1 MHEIKIKYHD
11 LRLAIERIKD
21 LVSEATL
28 YDKEKMTLKTS
39 INHDIG
45 VEGDDWN
52 DILLSLRNKENLTL
66 DGLNFYDYFYD
77 EGQLSSMAP
86 FIILMLPIRL
96 VTYLITFGWRHE
108 GIREYFSTGWRE
120 DKPPLTIGDL
130 VTSKIEGRFVR
141 RADRRFVLD
150 CGK

>member
-1 MHEIKIKYHD
+1 MQEIRIKYRD
-11 LRLAIERIKD
+11 LRQTIERIKD
-21 LVSEATL
+21 LVSETTL
-28 YDKEKMTLKTS
+28 YDKEKMTLQTS

-45 VEGDDWN
+45 VQGDDWD
-52 DILLSLRNKENLTL
+52 DILLSLQDKENLTL

-86 FIILMLPIRL
+86 LNFLLLPIRL
-96 VTYLITFGWRHE
+96 VTYIITFGWRHV
-108 GIREYFSTGWRE
+108 GVGKYFFTGWRE

-141 RADRRFVLD
+141 RADRTFILD